1 VVPPTRRDR
10 GYPGRMELLERESHR
25 AAMREYA
32 EEARTGSGR
41 FVLVSGEAGVGK
53 TSLLEQV
60 ERDLTGFRWAWG
72 ACDPL
77 STPRPLGPLLD
88 LAPRLDARLEELCRR
103 SAARDRIFDAVLA
116 GLARPA
122 PFAVLRCAA
131 SSPRTSRSGWFGA
144 SASSRYVTTTRAG
157 RSRSRRPTNWRRSSV
172 ASSAQ
177 CTSSTTTTHGESTYR
192 CSPSTGWRR
201 SPQEVGS
208 RLPSST
214 G

>member
-1 VVPPTRRDR
+1 
-10 GYPGRMELLERESHR
+10 MELLERESHR

-122 PFAVLRCAA
+122 PFAVVVVEDVHWADDATLDLLQFVGRRLRDLPALVVVTYRDDALAPNHPLREVLGLLARSAA
-131 SSPRTSRSGWFGA
+131 
-144 SASSRYVTTTRAG
+144 
-157 RSRSRRPTNWRRSSV
+157 
-172 ASSAQ
+172 
-177 CTSSTTTTHGESTYR
+177 HGESTYR